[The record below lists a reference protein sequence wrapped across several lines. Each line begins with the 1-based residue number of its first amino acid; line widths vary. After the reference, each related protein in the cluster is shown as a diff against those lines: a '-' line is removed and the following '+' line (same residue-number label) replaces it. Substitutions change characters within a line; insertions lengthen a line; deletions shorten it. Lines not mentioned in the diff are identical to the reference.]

1 MSEQLPE
8 KQAETAQSQQSS
20 VDVGELK
27 LPNGQ
32 NTPPSSAPLQHAT
45 PVQASPVA
53 SGNSGNDLHI
63 ATEHGASWKDWSV
76 QKLMLIKQSVLEQI
90 GTSKSSTDK
99 VCSAVFISNSYGQD
113 YIEITYISS
122 KVLEDRIN
130 QLRDIQETF
139 RTLVLLSNSLAFH
152 LFEIAEASLSFEL
165 LV

>member
-1 MSEQLPE
+1 
-8 KQAETAQSQQSS
+8 
-20 VDVGELK
+20 
-27 LPNGQ
+27 
-32 NTPPSSAPLQHAT
+32 
-45 PVQASPVA
+45 
-53 SGNSGNDLHI
+53 
-63 ATEHGASWKDWSV
+63 
-76 QKLMLIKQSVLEQI
+76 MLIKQSVLEQI